1 MEGFMA
7 ENATE
12 ERLEVAVDN
21 TPLWE
26 QLSALLRSQTDK
38 DFLSGIFFADEDNT
52 PSQNERVTSFTR
64 ILRSKYDD
72 FDDLKP
78 SLQRKALEASLREFE
93 RFEALE
99 ARIKEEK
106 AKLSPAA
113 RARLEAK
120 KTISDLSLS
129 AKKREAEL
137 KVFLRDEGQAYRK
150 EKKGAKIGGLGN
162 IFHATLGRHVFAPL
176 HRYIGQ
182 PIMSISETQKK
193 QRGPFW
199 KMVGLGALAI
209 LGTAVFV
216 GSGGFL
222 IGAIAAGG
230 GLGLAMPCIGLAASA
245 FFTWKTGKNIPE
257 AYENWQDVRESALSE
272 QRTRDEEFAAKNAT
286 YRDGNSDYV
295 RGLEASASVIKMK
308 GFDESDFQGREG
320 SLDVTN
326 GRFLMSKRM
335 FQQYNGIVDVGF
347 NRKTGELV
355 FALRN
360 TDGLSSN
367 EITNMIEDIVARST
381 GKSVTQATVLG
392 QSCDSVDA
400 MTTVLEKSAKTDLLN
415 NRLTE
420 LEKGLTP
427 EILSK
432 IVAKA
437 LVTPNPSEVGERGHP
452 QILGKAAEV
461 MEVSSISQPEVYT
474 GFIEKAK
481 PILDTTISRLTG
493 GKINDLTE
501 GNIGQITNAIMASS
515 IENYDGLKVTEKK
528 LALVKVL
535 ATSSD
540 PATVT
545 AAAIEASRLGITKKK
560 FASIEDTAVAWAND
574 PQDEK
579 SNINIFTA
587 NILRDLEITSTSL
600 GKKNLQEHVKT
611 LNASAEAILTSTFS
625 GSDTIEVGAWTLIKE
640 TQTAAART

>member
-1 MEGFMA
+1 MA
-7 ENATE
+7 ETDAE
-12 ERLEVAVDN
+12 QRLGVAVDN
-21 TPLWE
+21 IQPYDR
-26 QLSALLRSQTDK
+26 LSSLLRNQRDQE
-38 DFLSGIFFADEDNT
+38 FLRGIFFADEDNT
-52 PSQNERVTSFTR
+52 PSQNKRVTSLTR

-78 SLQRKALEASLREFE
+78 SLQRKALEASLKEFE

-106 AKLSPAA
+106 EKLSPAA
-113 RARLEAK
+113 RARLEGK

-162 IFHATLGRHVFAPL
+162 IFHATLGRHFFAPL

-230 GLGLAMPCIGLAASA
+230 GLGLAMPCIGLAASS
-245 FFTWKTGKNIPE
+245 FVTWKAGKNISE

-272 QRTRDEEFAAKNAT
+272 QRTRDEEFAGKNDT

-320 SLDVTN
+320 SLDVTS

-335 FQQYNGIVDVGF
+335 FQHYNGIVDVAF

-355 FALRN
+355 FALKN

-367 EITNMIEDIVARST
+367 EITKMIEDIVARST

-392 QSCDSVDA
+392 QSCDSLDA
-400 MTTVLEKSAKTDLLN
+400 MTTVLEKNAKTDLLN

-420 LEKGLTP
+420 LERGLTP
-427 EILSK
+427 ERLSK
-432 IVAKA
+432 IVARA
-437 LVTPNPSEVGERGHP
+437 LVAPNPSELGERGHP
-452 QILGKAAEV
+452 QILGKAAEF

-481 PILDTTISRLTG
+481 PILGTTISRLTG
-493 GKINDLTE
+493 GKINDIIE

-545 AAAIEASRLGITKKK
+545 AAAIEAGRLGISKEK
-560 FASIEDTAVAWAND
+560 FASIENTAVAWAND
-574 PQDEK
+574 PKDEK
-579 SNINIFTA
+579 SNISNFTA
-587 NILRDLEITSTSL
+587 NILRDLEITSTTL
-600 GKKNLQEHVKT
+600 GRTNLQEHVKT

-625 GSDTIEVGAWTLIKE
+625 GSDKIEVGAWTLIKE

>member
-1 MEGFMA
+1 
-7 ENATE
+7 
-12 ERLEVAVDN
+12 
-21 TPLWE
+21 
-26 QLSALLRSQTDK
+26 
-38 DFLSGIFFADEDNT
+38 
-52 PSQNERVTSFTR
+52 VTSLTR
-64 ILRSKYDD
+64 ILRSKYGD
-72 FDDLKP
+72 FDNLKP
-78 SLQRKALEASLREFE
+78 KLQRKALEASLREFE
-93 RFEALE
+93 QFEALE
-99 ARIKEEK
+99 ERIKEEK
-106 AKLSPAA
+106 ARLSPAA
-113 RARLEAK
+113 RARLEGK
-120 KTISDLSLS
+120 KTIFDPSLS

-137 KVFLRDEGQAYRK
+137 KVFLRDEGQTYRSVKK
-150 EKKGAKIGGLGN
+150 EAKIGGLGN
-162 IFHATLGRHVFAPL
+162 LFHATLGRHFFAPL

-230 GLGLAMPCIGLAASA
+230 GLGLAMPCIGLAASS
-245 FFTWKTGKNIPE
+245 FVTWKAGKNISE
-257 AYENWQDVRESALSE
+257 AYESWIDVRESALSE
-272 QRTRDEEFAAKNAT
+272 QRTRDEEFAAKNDT

-335 FQQYNGIVDVGF
+335 FQHYNGIVDVAF

-367 EITNMIEDIVARST
+367 EITKMIEDIVARST

-415 NRLTE
+415 NRLAE

-427 EILSK
+427 ERLSK
-432 IVAKA
+432 IVARA
-437 LVTPNPSEVGERGHP
+437 LVAPKPSEVGERGHP
-452 QILGKAAEV
+452 QILGKAAEF
-461 MEVSSISQPEVYT
+461 MEVSSENSEVYT
-474 GFIEKAK
+474 GFIEKAT
-481 PILDTTISRLTG
+481 PILNNAISELTA
-493 GKINDLTE
+493 GKINDLYA

-515 IENYDGLKVTEKK
+515 IENYDNLKVTEKK

-545 AAAIEASRLGITKKK
+545 AAAIEASRLGITKEK

-600 GKKNLQEHVKT
+600 GRTNLQEHVKT

-625 GSDTIEVGAWTLIKE
+625 GSDKIEVGAWTLIKE
-640 TQTAAART
+640 TQTASART

>member
-12 ERLEVAVDN
+12 QRLGVAVDN
-21 TPLWE
+21 IQPYDR
-26 QLSALLRSQTDK
+26 LSSLLRNQRDQE
-38 DFLSGIFFADEDNT
+38 FLRGIFFADEDNT
-52 PSQNERVTSFTR
+52 PSQNERVTSLTR
-64 ILRSKYDD
+64 ILRSKYGD
-72 FDDLKP
+72 FDNLKP
-78 SLQRKALEASLREFE
+78 KLQRKALEASLREFE
-93 RFEALE
+93 QFEALE
-99 ARIKEEK
+99 ERIKEEK

-113 RARLEAK
+113 RARLEGK
-120 KTISDLSLS
+120 KTIFDPSLS

-137 KVFLRDEGQAYRK
+137 KVFLRDEGQTYRSVKK
-150 EKKGAKIGGLGN
+150 EAKIGGLGN
-162 IFHATLGRHVFAPL
+162 LFHATLGRHVFAPL

-230 GLGLAMPCIGLAASA
+230 GLGLAMPCIGLAASS
-245 FFTWKTGKNIPE
+245 FVTWKAGKNISE
-257 AYENWQDVRESALSE
+257 AYESWIDVRESALSE
-272 QRTRDEEFAAKNAT
+272 QRTRDEEFAAKNDT

-335 FQQYNGIVDVGF
+335 FQHYNGIVDVAF

-367 EITNMIEDIVARST
+367 EITKMIEDIVARST

-392 QSCDSVDA
+392 QSCESLDA

-415 NRLTE
+415 NRLAE

-427 EILSK
+427 ERLSK
-432 IVAKA
+432 IVARA
-437 LVTPNPSEVGERGHP
+437 LVAPKPSEVGERGHP
-452 QILGKAAEV
+452 QILGKAAEF
-461 MEVSSISQPEVYT
+461 MEVSSENSEVYT
-474 GFIEKAK
+474 GFIEKAT
-481 PILDTTISRLTG
+481 PILNNAISELTA
-493 GKINDLTE
+493 GKINDLYA

-515 IENYDGLKVTEKK
+515 IENYDNLKVTEKK

-545 AAAIEASRLGITKKK
+545 AAAIEASRLGITKEK

-600 GKKNLQEHVKT
+600 GRTNLQEHVKT

-640 TQTAAART
+640 TQTASART

>member
-1 MEGFMA
+1 MA
-7 ENATE
+7 ETDAE
-12 ERLEVAVDN
+12 QRLGVAVDN
-21 TPLWE
+21 IQPYDR
-26 QLSALLRSQTDK
+26 LSSLLRNQRDQE
-38 DFLSGIFFADEDNT
+38 FLRGIFFADEDNT
-52 PSQNERVTSFTR
+52 PSQNERVTSLTR

-78 SLQRKALEASLREFE
+78 KLQRKALEASLREFE

-106 AKLSPAA
+106 EKLSPAA
-113 RARLEAK
+113 RARLEGK
-120 KTISDLSLS
+120 KTIFDPSLS

-137 KVFLRDEGQAYRK
+137 KVFLRDEGQTYRNVKK
-150 EKKGAKIGGLGN
+150 EAKIGGLGN
-162 IFHATLGRHVFAPL
+162 IFHATLGRHVLAPL

-199 KMVGLGALAI
+199 KMVGLGALAV
-209 LGTAVFV
+209 LGAAGVV
-216 GSGGFL
+216 ASGGFL
-222 IGAIAAGG
+222 IGAIAAGAG
-230 GLGLAMPCIGLAASA
+230 GWGVAWGAGLAASA

-257 AYENWQDVRESALSE
+257 AYEDWQDVRELALSE
-272 QRTRDEEFAAKNAT
+272 QHTRDEEFAAKNDT

-295 RGLEASASVIKMK
+295 RGLEASASVIKIK

-320 SLDVTN
+320 SLDVTS

-335 FQQYNGIVDVGF
+335 FQHYNGIVDVAF

-355 FALRN
+355 FALKN
-360 TDGLSSN
+360 TDGLSSG

-400 MTTVLEKSAKTDLLN
+400 MTTVLEKNAKTDLLN
-415 NRLTE
+415 NRLAE
-420 LEKGLTP
+420 LESGLTP

-432 IVAKA
+432 IMAKA

-452 QILGKAAEV
+452 QILGIAAEV

-545 AAAIEASRLGITKKK
+545 AAAIEAGRLGITKEK
-560 FASIEDTAVAWAND
+560 FASIKDTAVVWAKGD

-579 SNINIFTA
+579 SNISNFTA
-587 NILRDLEITSTSL
+587 NILRDLKITSTSL
-600 GKKNLQEHVKT
+600 GRTNLQEHVKT

-625 GSDTIEVGAWTLIKE
+625 GSDKIEVGAWTLIKE

>member
-1 MEGFMA
+1 MA

-12 ERLEVAVDN
+12 QRLGVAVDN
-21 TPLWE
+21 IQPYDR
-26 QLSALLRSQTDK
+26 LSSLLRNQRDQE
-38 DFLSGIFFADEDNT
+38 FLRGIFFADEDNT
-52 PSQNERVTSFTR
+52 PSQNERVTSLTR
-64 ILRSKYDD
+64 ILRSKYGD
-72 FDDLKP
+72 FDNLKP
-78 SLQRKALEASLREFE
+78 KLQRKALEASLREFE
-93 RFEALE
+93 QFEALE
-99 ARIKEEK
+99 ERIKEEK

-113 RARLEAK
+113 RARLEGK
-120 KTISDLSLS
+120 KTIFDPSLS

-137 KVFLRDEGQAYRK
+137 KVFLRDEGQTYRSVKK
-150 EKKGAKIGGLGN
+150 EAKIGGLGN
-162 IFHATLGRHVFAPL
+162 LFHATLGRHVFAPL

-230 GLGLAMPCIGLAASA
+230 GLGLAMPCIGLAASS
-245 FFTWKTGKNIPE
+245 FVTWKAGKNISE
-257 AYENWQDVRESALSE
+257 AYESWIDVRESALSE
-272 QRTRDEEFAAKNAT
+272 QRTRDEEFAAKNDT

-335 FQQYNGIVDVGF
+335 FQHYNGIVDVAF

-367 EITNMIEDIVARST
+367 EITKMIEDIVARST

-392 QSCDSVDA
+392 QSCESLDA

-415 NRLTE
+415 NRLAE

-427 EILSK
+427 ERLSK
-432 IVAKA
+432 IVARA
-437 LVTPNPSEVGERGHP
+437 LVAPKPSEVGERGHP
-452 QILGKAAEV
+452 QILGKAAEF
-461 MEVSSISQPEVYT
+461 MEVSSENSEVYT
-474 GFIEKAK
+474 GFIEKAT
-481 PILDTTISRLTG
+481 PILNNAISELTA
-493 GKINDLTE
+493 GKINDLYA

-515 IENYDGLKVTEKK
+515 IENYDNLKVTEKK

-545 AAAIEASRLGITKKK
+545 AAAIEASRLGITKEK

-600 GKKNLQEHVKT
+600 GRTNLQEHVKT

-640 TQTAAART
+640 TQTASART